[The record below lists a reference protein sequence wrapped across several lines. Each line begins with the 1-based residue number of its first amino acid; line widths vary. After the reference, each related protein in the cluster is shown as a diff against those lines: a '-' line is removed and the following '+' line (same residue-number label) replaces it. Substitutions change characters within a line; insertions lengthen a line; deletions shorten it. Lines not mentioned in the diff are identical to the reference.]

1 MVWPPSE
8 ENFTCR
14 YPSGVRQVLLALLF
28 FPSLFHPHLLR
39 LYILPVPLTLAIWF
53 ALINRG
59 EYCWHRVFPASK
71 FLCLPY
77 VTPKSYCSNF
87 MDECKAEI
95 TLYGNVLIFM
105 AHYRNISEWAVAMLT
120 TDFSF
125 GRRLRKP
132 HIGQYIGI
140 TRGRIKSLAE
150 FFFNIITDKELKSV
164 RFRAKRFFFYLRW
177 CIEPAGEYGIKQ
189 PSKNLSPFYKKEK
202 LNFLFKKTYAWYW
215 GMRQKRGKRLAL
227 YPVWWKNGV
236 RWPQN
241 YFFLSVEFKWSLI
254 HKLSWK
260 KVVMSSCKSKLRC
273 SEKNEKK
280 CQMKWKSFTGN
291 LRFTVS

>member
-1 MVWPPSE
+1 MIHSNVGLVFSFYIGGRRNAVQ
-8 ENFTCR
+8 NFISNEWFGR
-14 YPSGVRQVLLALLF
+14 RQRKTLRVGIPLVFVKFFSLF
-28 FPSLFHPHLLR
+28 LTLFHPHLLR
-39 LYILPVPLTLAIWF
+39 FYILPVPLTLAIWF

-140 TRGRIKSLAE
+140 TRGRTKSLAE
-150 FFFNIITDKELKSV
+150 FFFNIIADTELKSV
-164 RFRAKRFFFYLRW
+164 RFRAKRFF
-177 CIEPAGEYGIKQ
+177 
-189 PSKNLSPFYKKEK
+189 LSPMIHRTCRRIWYKATIEK
-202 LNFLFKKTYAWYW
+202 FISFL
-215 GMRQKRGKRLAL
+215 QEGKI
-227 YPVWWKNGV
+227 K
-236 RWPQN
+236 
-241 YFFLSVEFKWSLI
+241 FFV
-254 HKLSWK
+254 
-260 KVVMSSCKSKLRC
+260 
-273 SEKNEKK
+273 
-280 CQMKWKSFTGN
+280 
-291 LRFTVS
+291 

>member
-1 MVWPPSE
+1 MSRITYRELQTLRIQVKAAQLRALGLLITSMWASFPFFFFFICSVLKRFVMATVSVVLSFVKKKKVYVPLHLREFQTYVNSSRWTCHNDSLWCRFGFFLLHRRTKKCCLEFHLKRMVWPPSE

-150 FFFNIITDKELKSV
+150 FFF
-164 RFRAKRFFFYLRW
+164 
-177 CIEPAGEYGIKQ
+177 
-189 PSKNLSPFYKKEK
+189 
-202 LNFLFKKTYAWYW
+202 
-215 GMRQKRGKRLAL
+215 
-227 YPVWWKNGV
+227 
-236 RWPQN
+236 
-241 YFFLSVEFKWSLI
+241 
-254 HKLSWK
+254 
-260 KVVMSSCKSKLRC
+260 
-273 SEKNEKK
+273 
-280 CQMKWKSFTGN
+280 
-291 LRFTVS
+291 

>member
-1 MVWPPSE
+1 MIHSNVGLVFSFYIGGRRNAVQ
-8 ENFTCR
+8 NFISNEWFGR
-14 YPSGVRQVLLALLF
+14 RQRKTLRVGIPLAFVKFFSLF
-28 FPSLFHPHLLR
+28 LTLFHPHLLR
-39 LYILPVPLTLAIWF
+39 FYILPVPLTLAIWF

-87 MDECKAEI
+87 MDEWKAEI

-150 FFFNIITDKELKSV
+150 FFF
-164 RFRAKRFFFYLRW
+164 
-177 CIEPAGEYGIKQ
+177 
-189 PSKNLSPFYKKEK
+189 
-202 LNFLFKKTYAWYW
+202 
-215 GMRQKRGKRLAL
+215 
-227 YPVWWKNGV
+227 
-236 RWPQN
+236 
-241 YFFLSVEFKWSLI
+241 
-254 HKLSWK
+254 
-260 KVVMSSCKSKLRC
+260 
-273 SEKNEKK
+273 
-280 CQMKWKSFTGN
+280 
-291 LRFTVS
+291 